1 MLKYGII
8 SDIDE
13 SKGLARV
20 HFDDDDIV
28 SDWLPIVVPKA
39 MDDSFSFFPDINEH
53 VACLMD
59 EHAENGVIL
68 GSLYS
73 AATQPNG
80 ASKDKWRVRFKDGTV
95 IEYDRAAHKLTAD
108 VQGQVE
114 IKASGN
120 VKVEAAN
127 IEAKASATAKVQA
140 PTITAQGNVTIT
152 GTLTVQ
158 GAVTAASTITA
169 AGAVA
174 TPLVEAG
181 GLTGPGGAALPG
193 GLNIAGDIQ
202 TTGDVEANGDVK
214 AGSISLQT
222 HVHGGVMT
230 GSGSTAPPT

>member
-39 MDDSFSFFPDINEH
+39 MEDSFSFFPDINEH

-59 EHAENGVIL
+59 DNAENGVIL

-80 ASKDKWRVRFKDGTV
+80 ASKDKWRVRFNDGTV

-108 VQGQVE
+108 VQGEVE
-114 IKASGN
+114 VKATTT
-120 VKVEAAN
+120 VKVQATT
-127 IEAKASATAKVQA
+127 IEAKASSTAKVQA
-140 PTITAQGNVTIT
+140 PTITAQGNVTVT

-169 AGAVA
+169 AGTVT
-174 TPLVEAG
+174 TPLVAAG

-193 GLNIAGDIQ
+193 GLNIQGNI
-202 TTGDVEANGDVK
+202 EADGDVK
-214 AGSISLQT
+214 AGTISLT
-222 HVHGGVMT
+222 NHVHGGVMP
-230 GSGSTAPPT
+230 GSGSTSPPTP